1 MVSTLHRSAKRP
13 AASSWPD
20 RHDGVCV
27 GMASVNV
34 PGVGARALP
43 DQWSRPSGDKD
54 VICELVTL
62 LLRTVLSEVYPFIVM

>member
-1 MVSTLHRSAKRP
+1 
-13 AASSWPD
+13 
-20 RHDGVCV
+20 
-27 GMASVNV
+27 MASVNV